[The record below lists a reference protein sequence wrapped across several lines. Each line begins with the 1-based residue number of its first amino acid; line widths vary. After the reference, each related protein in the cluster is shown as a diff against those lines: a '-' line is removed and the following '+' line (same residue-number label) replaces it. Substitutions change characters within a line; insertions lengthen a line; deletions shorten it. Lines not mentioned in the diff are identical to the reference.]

1 MTIGPMVGLAEESMD
16 TKQTMKVI
24 LLRVGIDT
32 GSGGIAGPL
41 LKGNT
46 FDFVPIEA
54 GRPHARQRTYGNQSG
69 RHKRRLIE
77 YFPDRLKAKMRGRPV
92 HDDPEFQSCTYGDP
106 TRPKQGLRDL
116 QRGDLLV
123 FYAGLCS
130 WPDDCV
136 GPTAL
141 YIVGYFEVLHAGL
154 YPDLAKQ
161 HSRKWV
167 ESTFAGN
174 WHIVH
179 GDVKGKPYKRG
190 RKSELVL
197 VKGGPGSGLLKK
209 AVRLSALKKK
219 RDRGGHPVF
228 VLEPEMGQHFG
239 NFTKLNAIQRSIPRR
254 VEPEF
259 VEKAAKF
266 IRSLK

>member
-1 MTIGPMVGLAEESMD
+1 MTIGHMVGLEEDSMD

-32 GSGGIAGPL
+32 GSGGIAGPIF
-41 LKGNT
+41 GNCS
-46 FDFVPIEA
+46 FDFVPIDA
-54 GRPHARQRTYGNQSG
+54 DRPHARQRTYENQSG

-77 YFPDRLKAKMRGRPV
+77 YFPDRLKAKMRARPV
-92 HDDPEFQSCTYGDP
+92 HDDPEFNSCTYGDP

-130 WPDDCV
+130 WPDECV
-136 GPTAL
+136 SPTAL

-154 YPDLAKQ
+154 YPDLVDQ

-174 WHIVH
+174 WHIIH
-179 GDVKGKPYKRG
+179 GDVKGKKYERG

-197 VKGGPGSGLLKK
+197 VKGGPGSRLLQK
-209 AVRLSALKKK
+209 AKRLSALKKK
-219 RDRGGHPVF
+219 LDRGGHRVF
-228 VLEPEMGQHFG
+228 VLDPELERYFG
-239 NFTKLNAIQRSIPRR
+239 RFTKLNAIQRSIPRR
-254 VEPEF
+254 VKPEF
-259 VEKAAKF
+259 VQHAARF
-266 IRSLK
+266 VRSLK